1 MNVKQLIGT
10 ILDTVIKIA
19 IIAVVVTYT
28 YRYAM
33 QVYEFGYR
41 ISAEEPVSSAEAARL
56 ISISVT
62 EDATVMDIGEVLEDK
77 GMIRDARLFYIQEL
91 LSVYHDKLKPGV
103 YELSSDMTAKE
114 MLAVMSA
121 EPIEEEEETEAAKT
135 DKSAEED
142 KTASEDDEGTED
154 GETPEDSENEGG
166 DASGEGAVSEEGDGA
181 E

>member
-1 MNVKQLIGT
+1 MNAKQLVGT
-10 ILDTVIKIA
+10 ILDTVIKVV
-19 IIAVVVTYT
+19 IIAVIVTYT

-33 QVYEFGYR
+33 QAYEFGYR
-41 ISAEEPVSSAEAARL
+41 ISAEEPVSSAETARL

-62 EDATVMDIGEVLEDK
+62 EEATVMDIGEVLEEK

-91 LSVYHDKLKPGV
+91 LSVYHGKLKPGV

-121 EPIEEEEETEAAKT
+121 EP
-135 DKSAEED
+135 AEGE
-142 KTASEDDEGTED
+142 EGTEGED
-154 GETPEDSENEGG
+154 GASSQSGESAGDEASPEDAESTGDGISPEGG
-166 DASGEGAVSEEGDGA
+166 ESAEDGVPEEGDGA

>member
-1 MNVKQLIGT
+1 MNVKQLVGT

-19 IIAVVVTYT
+19 MIAVIVTYT

-33 QVYEFGYR
+33 QAYEFGYR
-41 ISAEEPVSSAEAARL
+41 ISAEEPVSSAETARL

-62 EDATVMDIGEVLEDK
+62 EEATVMDIGEVLEEK

-121 EPIEEEEETEAAKT
+121 EPAEEEEETE
-135 DKSAEED
+135 
-142 KTASEDDEGTED
+142 
-154 GETPEDSENEGG
+154 NGG
-166 DASGEGAVSEEGDGA
+166 DSKAEAEEGDGTSPEGGEDA
-181 E
+181 GDGTELEDGEDAGDGTAPEGEMDDGAPE

>member
-1 MNVKQLIGT
+1 MNAKQLVGT

-19 IIAVVVTYT
+19 IIAVIVTYT
-28 YRYAM
+28 YKYAM

-41 ISAEEPVSSAEAARL
+41 ISAEEPVSSAETARL

-62 EDATVMDIGEVLEDK
+62 EEATVMDIGEVLEEK

-91 LSVYHDKLKPGV
+91 LSVYHGKLKPGV

-114 MLAVMSA
+114 MLSVMSA
-121 EPIEEEEETEAAKT
+121 EPAEGEEETE
-135 DKSAEED
+135 EED
-142 KTASEDDEGTED
+142 GASSKDGGSTEDEALQED
-154 GETPEDSENEGG
+154 GESTGDGITPEG
-166 DASGEGAVSEEGDGA
+166 GEGAEGNVPEESDGA